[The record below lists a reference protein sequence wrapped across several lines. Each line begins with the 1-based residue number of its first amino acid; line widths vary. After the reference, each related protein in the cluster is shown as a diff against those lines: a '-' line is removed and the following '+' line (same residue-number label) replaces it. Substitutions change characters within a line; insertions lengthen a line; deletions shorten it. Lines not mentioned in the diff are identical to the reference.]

1 MPIGS
6 MWSLVIALLLVGLWF
21 GWLQPM
27 GALVIAVALLTE
39 VLPALR
45 EAQAVDRRALRHALA
60 AVVVG
65 ALAMGLAE
73 ALPPLPLWYLP

>member
-39 VLPALR
+39 FLPALR
-45 EAQAVDRRALRHALA
+45 EARAADRRALRHALA

-65 ALAMGLAE
+65 ALAMGFAE
-73 ALPPLPLWYLP
+73 ALPPLPLWFLP